1 MACWPIETDVLLNVD
16 ALWRFHALA
25 EEHGLSAY
33 DAACLELTQRRAWT
47 SPRLTENSSGPPG
60 GPESRLS
67 RHDSYQGDLFA
78 PARIEG

>member
-33 DAACLELTQRRAWT
+33 DAACLELTQRRG
-47 SPRLTENSSGPPG
+47 L
-60 GPESRLS
+60 
-67 RHDSYQGDLFA
+67 DLATFDRKLIRA
-78 PARIEG
+78 ARRAGIEIVPS